1 MTIPEL
7 VAKILAGR
15 KIFSEEA
22 NDFLYP
28 EVNKL
33 LKDPSC
39 LFDLDNGINC
49 LISSIKN
56 NETIGILGDYDV
68 DGATSSS
75 ILKIIL

>member
-1 MTIPEL
+1 MQKNISFLENRISAKGSLWKQRTSNIENISLLKNDNDLPEL

-33 LKDPSC
+33 LKDPKLS
-39 LFDLDNGINC
+39 
-49 LISSIKN
+49 
-56 NETIGILGDYDV
+56 V
-68 DGATSSS
+68 
-75 ILKIIL
+75 

>member
-1 MTIPEL
+1 MQKNISFLENRISAKGSLWKQRTSNIENIALLKNDNDLPEL

-33 LKDPSC
+33 LKRSQ
-39 LFDLDNGINC
+39 L
-49 LISSIKN
+49 S
-56 NETIGILGDYDV
+56 V
-68 DGATSSS
+68 
-75 ILKIIL
+75 